1 MNTGAPDVGLDEARV
16 RVLEIQTKLH
26 RRANDDNCR
35 RFDDLYNLV
44 ADPAFLRVAWNRV
57 RGNTGARSAGVD
69 GQTAR
74 AIEAR
79 GVDAFL
85 AALRADLKARR
96 FRPLPV
102 RERKIPKPG
111 GKWRPLGIPTVRDR
125 VVQASLK
132 LVMEPIL
139 EADFLPCS
147 YGFRP
152 NRRAAD
158 ALAEIHMF
166 ASRGYAEVFEGDIE
180 GCFDNIDHTA
190 LLERLRRRIGDRRV
204 LGLVK
209 SFLKAGLLSEEH
221 TSRETHTG
229 TPQGGIL
236 SPLLANLALSVLDE
250 HFGQLWQE
258 TSATAWRR
266 ASRASRGLPTY
277 RLVRYADDFV
287 VLVRG
292 THEHA
297 EQLREMV
304 ATVLA
309 TVGLRLAPEK
319 TRAVHVSEGFDFLGH
334 RIKRDRQRGSGRYRI
349 YTYPSKAAVAAITR
363 KVKTICRRDIN
374 RPLTALLRELEP
386 VLRGWAYYY
395 RHGSSS
401 DTFGY
406 LGHYTWRRV
415 VAFLR
420 RKYKRSM
427 QWIHDRFAPQGWW
440 PEEAGTRLFHPASVH
455 IVRYR
460 YRGAAI
466 PSPWVVS
473 RQAVAV
479 AADGRT
485 CGEPDA
491 G

>member
-1 MNTGAPDVGLDEARV
+1 MNTGAPDAGLDEARV

-26 RRANDDNCR
+26 RRANNESCR

-57 RGNTGARSAGVD
+57 RGNTGARTAGVD

-85 AALRADLKARR
+85 AALRADLKAQR

-147 YGFRP
+147 YAFRP

-166 ASRGYAEVFEGDIE
+166 TSRGYVEVFEGDIE

-190 LLERLRRRIGDRRV
+190 LMERLRRRIGDRRV

-209 SFLKAGLLSEEH
+209 SFLKAGFLSEEH
-221 TSRETHTG
+221 RNRETHTG

-258 TSATAWRR
+258 TSATAWKR

-292 THEHA
+292 KQEHA
-297 EQLREMV
+297 EQLRETV

-309 TVGLRLAPEK
+309 PVGLRLAPEK
-319 TRAVHVSEGFDFLGH
+319 TRAVHVNEGFDFLGH
-334 RIKRDRQRGSGRYRI
+334 RIKRDRQRGSGRYHI

-374 RPLTALLRELEP
+374 RPLAVLLCELEP
-386 VLRGWAYYY
+386 VLRGWTYYF

-401 DTFGY
+401 ATFGY

-420 RKYKRSM
+420 RKHKRSM
-427 QWIHDRFAPQGWW
+427 KWIHDRFASQGWW
-440 PEEAGTRLFHPASVH
+440 PEEAGRRLFNPMSVP

-466 PSPWVVS
+466 PSPWLV
-473 RQAVAV
+473 
-479 AADGRT
+479 
-485 CGEPDA
+485 
-491 G
+491 